1 MKSPH
6 SSRQS
11 SSRRTLFLTGHL
23 AEGRL
28 RNVLG
33 DITALD
39 FPWMVHDIGVQVAA
53 LMTADII
60 RRRLPAGAFG
70 AERVFVPGHCQGDL
84 AALGGEFGIP
94 FERGPQDL
102 HDLPLFLG
110 HEAQGIDLSRHSVRI
125 FGEITDAPAL
135 SVEQIVARAA
145 LYAAQGAEVIDLGCL
160 PATPFPHLE
169 EAIAAI
175 KQAGHAVSVDTAN
188 TEEIR
193 RAGKAGVDFVLSLSE
208 ATLDLAWEMEATPVI
223 ISKPSEDLDSLIRCA
238 EILRKRGRDFIADSI
253 LDPLPFGFTTSIERY
268 AELRRR
274 LPEDRILMGIGNVT
288 ELTDADTTG
297 INALLFGIIAELD
310 ITDVL
315 AVEVSPHCRRAIA
328 EADRARRMMY
338 AAKDWR
344 RLPVGIDGSLMAL
357 RDRRPFGSTPAEIA
371 ETAARI
377 RDPNFRIEV
386 AEDGIH
392 LYNRDQHRIGQDA
405 MSFFTGLGVENDGA
419 HAFYLGIELA
429 RAEIAWQL
437 GKRYSQDEPLSWG
450 SAFERTIPAPTRHS
464 PGPTLE
470 TAKKKRRR
478 SPETGGA
485 ESA

>member
-1 MKSPH
+1 MTSP
-6 SSRQS
+6 SP
-11 SSRRTLFLTGHL
+11 SRRTLFLTGHL

-28 RNVLG
+28 RNVLDG
-33 DITALD
+33 IADLD

-70 AERVFVPGHCQGDL
+70 AARVIVPGHCQGDL
-84 AALGGEFGIP
+84 EALGRDLGIP

-102 HDLPLFLG
+102 HDLPTFLG
-110 HEAQGIDLSRHSVRI
+110 HEAQGIDLGRHSVRI

-135 SVEQIVARAA
+135 SVEQLVARAA
-145 LYAAQGAEVIDLGCL
+145 AYAAQGAEVIDLGCL
-160 PATPFPHLE
+160 PAVPFPHME
-169 EAIAAI
+169 EAIKAI
-175 KQAGHAVSVDTAN
+175 KQAGYKVSIDTGN

-193 RAGKAGVDFVLSLSE
+193 RAGKAGVDFVLSLGE

-223 ISKPSEDLDSLIRCA
+223 ISKPSEDLDSILRCA
-238 EILRKRGRDFIADSI
+238 EILKKRGREFIADSI
-253 LDPLPFGFTTSIERY
+253 LDPLPFGFTASIERY

-315 AVEVSPHCRRAIA
+315 TVQVSPHCRRAIA

-344 RLPVGIDGSLMAL
+344 RLPVGIDSSLMAL
-357 RDRRPFGSTPAEIA
+357 RDRKPFVSTPAEIA
-371 ETAARI
+371 ETAALI

-392 LYNRDQHRIGQDA
+392 IYNRSQHRIAQNA
-405 MSFFTGLGVENDGA
+405 MALFEGLGVENDGA
-419 HAFYLGIELA
+419 HAFYLGVELA

-450 SAFERTIPAPTRHS
+450 SAFVPEIPAPTRHT

-470 TAKKKRRR
+470 TARKKRRR
-478 SPETGGA
+478 SPE
-485 ESA
+485 SA